1 MREKECIEAKT
12 EEEAARGYGV
22 REKEGKRK
30 EKEKEGGDEYNG
42 VLCACVRA
50 CGGTT
55 HLFLKMFN

>member
-42 VLCACVRA
+42 VLMCVRA
-50 CGGTT
+50 C
-55 HLFLKMFN
+55 LWRCYISFFKDV